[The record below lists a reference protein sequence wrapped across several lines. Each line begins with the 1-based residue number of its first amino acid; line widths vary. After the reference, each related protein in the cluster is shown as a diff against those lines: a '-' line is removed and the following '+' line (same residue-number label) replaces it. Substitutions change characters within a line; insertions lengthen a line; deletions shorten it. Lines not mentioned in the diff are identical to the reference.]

1 MADESDDL
9 NREREDREREA
20 RERGQR
26 AEQLRAEERAERER
40 FRERERQRDDERER
54 DRARIGRVERE
65 RQRYEPSPYQQPV
78 QIKEELGRLVYASAR
93 ASTDVLVGI
102 AQVFG
107 NLVGSMKDSFLPGA
121 SGYQRGGYR
130 DDEVRYGGRRQSTY
144 SRGWDAID
152 DVRSAVRETADVVAR
167 SGENFS
173 RYYDRGISGGP
184 DEGTERRPRAEQEQ
198 QQRPVGSERPDR

>member
-1 MADESDDL
+1 MADESDDE

-20 RERGQR
+20 RERDQR
-26 AEQLRAEERAERER
+26 AEQLRA
-40 FRERERQRDDERER
+40 DERER